1 MDTLSLK
8 KNTGQCDKETWL
20 ELTIQLCL
28 HELWTNYKTILNYD
42 QWLHYN
48 QFQSIEFFFFFHLDV
63 VLRFHCLFT
72 VSVGVSRLFSSY
84 LFYLTHIKYYYQ
96 IVWWTVFKFL
106 PLLLDCHF
114 FSFSF

>member
-48 QFQSIEFFFFFHLDV
+48 QFQSIEFFFF
-63 VLRFHCLFT
+63 
-72 VSVGVSRLFSSY
+72 SS
-84 LFYLTHIKYYYQ
+84 
-96 IVWWTVFKFL
+96 
-106 PLLLDCHF
+106 
-114 FSFSF
+114 